1 MTIKGLKTY
10 LLNKKGINNPEVI
23 QSGSKLI
30 IDAVGFAFH
39 GKFTITI
46 S

>member
-10 LLNKKGINNPEVI
+10 LLNKKINNPEVI

-30 IDAVGFAFH
+30 IDAVGFAFQ